1 MANVGINSQIPL
13 LRRNRAF
20 LGVQYGYIDLA
31 NLSPPPSSLCMW
43 QVAGGRGRIARE
55 IESPTSSVSS
65 FSREDHQIGFS

>member
-31 NLSPPPSSLCMW
+31 NFSPPPSSQAIVCMW
-43 QVAGGRGRIARE
+43 LELDCTR
-55 IESPTSSVSS
+55 
-65 FSREDHQIGFS
+65 D